1 MRRRALH
8 WGATLIIILA
18 LPLRNAF
25 AQIYQVTD
33 MNTEQL
39 RAIDR
44 NKSVVLL
51 PGGILEEHGP
61 YLPSYSDGYYNE
73 RITQELA
80 SAIVARPGWSV
91 LIFPMVPLGA
101 SGANE
106 IGGRYSFSGTYAV
119 RSSTVRS
126 VFMDL
131 ATELGEQGFRWV
143 FIIHGHGAPIHNR
156 ALDEAG
162 DYFHDIFGGAMVHL
176 LGLMPSGENTD
187 PIPRLLNEK
196 ERHEEGFSV
205 HADLGETSGMLFLR
219 PDLVN
224 PAYKNAPPLTGRDM
238 NHLIQIAKEE
248 NWPGYFGSPRL
259 ARAALGAQAFKLM
272 SAQINEL
279 ALKIL
284 NGLDYRQISRFGD
297 VTRKN
302 PANAAID
309 KAALE
314 HEQEV
319 EKKQSEWLRKKG
331 LQ

>member
-1 MRRRALH
+1 MIVL
-8 WGATLIIILA
+8 LIVT
-18 LPLRNAF
+18 NAV
-25 AQIYQVTD
+25 AQIYHVTD

-39 RAIDR
+39 RSLDHA
-44 NKSVVLL
+44 KTVVLL

-73 RITQELA
+73 RVSQELA
-80 SAIVARPGWSV
+80 STIVARPGWSV
-91 LIFPMVPLGA
+91 LIFPTVPLGA

-106 IGGRYSFSGTYAV
+106 IGGKYSFSGTYAV
-119 RSSTVRS
+119 RSSTLRA

-156 ALDEAG
+156 ALDQAG
-162 DYFHDIFGGAMVHL
+162 DYFHDTYGGTMVHL
-176 LGLMPSGENTD
+176 LGLMPGGENTD
-187 PIPRLLNEK
+187 PIPKLVNEK
-196 ERHEEGFSV
+196 ERREEGFSV
-205 HADLGETSGMLFLR
+205 HADLGETSGILFLR

-238 NHLIQIAKEE
+238 NHLIQIAKERT
-248 NWPGYFGSPRL
+248 WPGYFGSPRL
-259 ARAALGAQAFKLM
+259 ARAALGAQAFKLSSVQM
-272 SAQINEL
+272 NEL

-284 NGLDYRQISRFGD
+284 DGLDYRQIPRFGD
-297 VTRKN
+297 VTSKN

-309 KAALE
+309 RAALK

-319 EKKQSEWLRKKG
+319 KNKQSEWLEKRG
-331 LQ
+331 IVSPSQGRGSVRP